1 MATQAIASSTDAI
14 TNVPG
19 FPSDAVMVRK
29 QHPMTSVCNSTPS
42 GARRERSAA
51 MKTDTV
57 TIYTRNQIGF
67 PVMSPMMKIGASS
80 MAPRNSIMLLIKP
93 LNI

>member
-1 MATQAIASSTDAI
+1 
-14 TNVPG
+14 
-19 FPSDAVMVRK
+19 
-29 QHPMTSVCNSTPS
+29 
-42 GARRERSAA
+42 